1 MAKIMLADDEQRVR
15 DMVAFKLEATGHQ
28 VVRARDGG
36 EAISLAATEHPDL
49 IILDVMMPILD
60 GFEVLRRLKADPAL
74 HDIPV
79 IILSAKGRE
88 QDVMT
93 GLRGGAVDYIVKPFS
108 LKELTARVEIAL
120 RKRGSEPAAT
130 ED

>member
-28 VVRARDGG
+28 VVSARDGG
-36 EAISLAATEHPDL
+36 EAMSLATTEHPDL

-74 HDIPV
+74 HEIPV

-120 RKRGSEPAAT
+120 RKRQSEEAAT
-130 ED
+130 DD

>member
-15 DMVAFKLEATGHQ
+15 DMVAFKLEAIGHQ
-28 VVRARDGG
+28 VVPARDGG
-36 EAISLAATEHPDL
+36 EAMSLAVAEHPDL
-49 IILDVMMPILD
+49 IILDVMMPTMD
-60 GFEVLRRLKADPAL
+60 GFEVLHRLKADPAL

-88 QDVMT
+88 QDVMA
-93 GLRGGAVDYIVKPFS
+93 GIRGGAVDYIVKPFS

-120 RKRGSEPAAT
+120 RKRPSEEA
-130 ED
+130 EQGE

>member
-1 MAKIMLADDEQRVR
+1 
-15 DMVAFKLEATGHQ
+15 
-28 VVRARDGG
+28 
-36 EAISLAATEHPDL
+36 
-49 IILDVMMPILD
+49 MMPILD

-120 RKRGSEPAAT
+120 RKRRT
-130 ED
+130 EDAAPGD

>member
-1 MAKIMLADDEQRVR
+1 VL
-15 DMVAFKLEATGHQ
+15 L
-28 VVRARDGG
+28 ARDGG
-36 EAISLAATEHPDL
+36 EAMTVAAAGHPDL

-60 GFEVLRRLKADPAL
+60 GFEVLRRLKAAPAL
-74 HDIPV
+74 REIPV

-120 RKRGSEPAAT
+120 RKRQSDDAARA
-130 ED
+130 D

>member
-15 DMVAFKLEATGHQ
+15 DMVAFKLESTGHQ
-28 VVRARDGG
+28 VVPARDGG
-36 EAISLAATEHPDL
+36 EAINLARAEHPDL
-49 IILDVMMPILD
+49 IILDVMMPIMD

-93 GLRGGAVDYIVKPFS
+93 GIRGGAVDYIVKPFS

-120 RKRGSEPAAT
+120 RKSRPEEPASGS
-130 ED
+130 

>member
-15 DMVAFKLEATGHQ
+15 DMVAFKLEATGHR
-28 VVRARDGG
+28 VALARDGR
-36 EAISLAATEHPDL
+36 EAINLATSERPDL

-60 GFEVLRRLKADPAL
+60 GFEVLRRLKADPVL

-88 QDVMT
+88 EDVMT

-120 RKRGSEPAAT
+120 RRRGSEDAAP
-130 ED
+130 DD

>member
-15 DMVAFKLEATGHQ
+15 DMVAFKLEATGHR
-28 VVRARDGG
+28 VLAARDGG
-36 EAISLAATEHPDL
+36 EAMTLASAERPDL
-49 IILDVMMPILD
+49 IILDVMMPVMD

-93 GLRGGAVDYIVKPFS
+93 GIRGGAIDYIVKPFS

-120 RKRGSEPAAT
+120 RKRQPEEPASG
-130 ED
+130 D